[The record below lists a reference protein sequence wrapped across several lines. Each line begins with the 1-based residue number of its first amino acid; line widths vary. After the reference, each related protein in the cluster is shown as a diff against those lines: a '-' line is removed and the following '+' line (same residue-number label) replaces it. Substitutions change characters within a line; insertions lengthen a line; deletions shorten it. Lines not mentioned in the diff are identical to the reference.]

1 MGHSGPDNDGRVRQ
15 ASSFAIAKARFCLN
29 DLSTEHLVSDLRS
42 RSVRGGV
49 LVASSQISQFL
60 IQLVFTVTL
69 ARLLRPSD
77 FGLVAMVTAITGLGQ
92 AFADL
97 GLSEA
102 TIQSPE
108 ISREQVSALFW
119 INLAVGAA
127 LMLITMALA
136 PVFVWFYR
144 EPRLM
149 PITFVL
155 STTFLIGGLRVQP
168 DAILKR
174 QMRYRS
180 LAGRDIV
187 AYVAAVAVAVGMA
200 LRGEGYWA
208 IVAFPLTVNSTT
220 MLLSWS
226 MARWRPTL
234 PRRGAG
240 IRSMITF
247 GSRVAASYFVGSLT
261 GSASSILIGRYWA
274 AGDLG
279 LFSKAS
285 NLLARPA
292 TQIVEPTGK
301 VAVSSLSR
309 IQEDPERFARYYLRT
324 ANVMM
329 WIIAPLF
336 AFLFVAAKP
345 VILVMLGSQW
355 VQAAPVFQILA
366 ISGFAQPLL
375 QSANWVLISA
385 GRSDRLLKL
394 SLITSPLFIGSF
406 AIGLPFGIKGV
417 ALSYSVTL
425 LIALPWLLKFAFRG
439 LNISLRALAKT
450 ILCPISLAFLGLA
463 CSEALVHLFP
473 PSNNISAI
481 LVIVGTFAAV
491 LLLSTFNRVVRDEIA
506 CLENLLSESGI
517 LRRIIPSKRG
527 DAWQKAGRDKPLTI
541 INLNP

>member
-1 MGHSGPDNDGRVRQ
+1 MAESEG
-15 ASSFAIAKARFCLN
+15 CLN
-29 DLSTEHLVSDLRS
+29 DLSTEHLVSDLKS

-49 LVASSQISQFL
+49 LVATSQISQFL

-69 ARLLRPSD
+69 ARLLKPSD
-77 FGLVAMVTAITGLGQ
+77 FGLVAMVTAVTGLGQ

-108 ISREQVSALFW
+108 ITREQVSALFW
-119 INLAVGAA
+119 INVLVGLA

-144 EPRLM
+144 EPRLL
-149 PITFVL
+149 PITLVV

-180 LAGRDIV
+180 LAVRDIV
-187 AYVAAVAVAVGMA
+187 SCVLAVAVAVGMG
-200 LRGEGYWA
+200 LRGAGYWA
-208 IVAFPLTVNSTT
+208 IIAFPLTANSTT
-220 MLLSWS
+220 MLLSWF
-226 MARWRPTL
+226 MARWRPGL

-240 IRSMITF
+240 IRTMVAF
-247 GSRVAASYFVGSLT
+247 GSHVAASYFVGSVT
-261 GSASSILIGRYWA
+261 GSASSVLIGRYWA

-279 LFSKAS
+279 LYSKAS
-285 NLLARPA
+285 NLLARPV

-309 IQEDPERFARYYLRT
+309 IQDDPERFARYYLRA
-324 ANVMM
+324 ANVLM

-345 VILVMLGSQW
+345 VILVLLGHQW
-355 VQAAPVFQILA
+355 VRATPVFRILA
-366 ISGFAQPLL
+366 LCGFAQPLL

-394 SLITSPLFIGSF
+394 SLITAPVFIGSF

-417 ALSYSVTL
+417 ALSYSITL

-439 LNISLRALAKT
+439 LNIPLRAVAKT
-450 ILCPISLAFLGLA
+450 ILCPISLATLCVG
-463 CSEALVHLFP
+463 CSEVLAHFFP
-473 PSNNISAI
+473 PPNNLSAL
-481 LVIVGTFAAV
+481 LVNAAIFAAV
-491 LLLSTFNRVVRDEIA
+491 LLVSTFNRAVRDEITS
-506 CLENLLSESGI
+506 LEDLVGELRIFGRVVRPNLPKRLLGDKSG
-517 LRRIIPSKRG
+517 PCGQKPVETTG
-527 DAWQKAGRDKPLTI
+527 DVH
-541 INLNP
+541 LNP